1 MSEEKRIKIGYIPLN
16 NTGCESTFGDLTYDV
31 TRSAGSDTKMNTIS
45 NKNMI
50 RKNKVFE

>member
-1 MSEEKRIKIGYIPLN
+1 MSEEKRIKIKYKPLTN
-16 NTGCESTFGDLTYDV
+16 SGCESNFGDLTYDV
-31 TRSAGSDTKMNTIS
+31 TPSAGSDTKMNTIS